1 MEIKNITDKAF
12 AKYGRVVNDVSFAGL
27 VDALGKIRITE
38 ATVYEPS
45 VSALEIAMSEMDRN
59 ILFGESN
66 IQIGYCGGHNQ
77 KLNAVEYHRSSEIN
91 VAATDAI
98 LMLGS
103 RTDVTDTYSYDTG
116 LMEAFLVP
124 AGTAVELY
132 ATTLHYAPCGVDGA
146 GFMVGI
152 ILPKGTNYPLEEEHR
167 HAGEDMLLAA
177 QNKWLIGHPDA
188 DLPDGTWLGL
198 TGENLEV

>member
-1 MEIKNITDKAF
+1 MEIKNITDEAF

-27 VDALGKIRITE
+27 VDALGNVEITE
-38 ATVYEPS
+38 NTVYEPS
-45 VSALEIAMSEMDRN
+45 VAELEKAMRDTDRN
-59 ILFGESN
+59 ILFGEAD

-98 LMLGS
+98 LLLGS
-103 RTDVTDTYSYDTG
+103 RVDVTDTYSYDTG

-124 AGTAVELY
+124 EGMAVELY

-152 ILPKGTNYPLEEEHR
+152 ILPKGTNYPLAKEHR